1 MSGNLDRKLIQ
12 SVTRKIQGHVPLTFV
27 AKGVAYNPDL
37 IEEGDLFVPLK
48 GEMFDGHQLIEAAVE
63 NGAAGAFWQEGEPFP
78 DTLSSEFPIFIVND
92 PEQAVA
98 DMAERYLFEIDPS
111 RVAITGDYTRHLT
124 RIVLKNM
131 LKNNYRVYTPDETLG
146 DPFPYFASILSMPD
160 DTDIILFDVPARTD
174 EIVRQASELIIPQV
188 AVLCCHRDQHE
199 EDILTH
205 AIHIEKG
212 MRATG
217 TLFVDGDRWGKM
229 DWRTDAAE
237 YGNDPQHLFHFES
250 VTENEENVQF
260 NIKGVMFLDFK
271 LPWLMKDHLHSVL
284 AAFGPAVHLG
294 MGAEVVAQS
303 VSELKMKDFDLE
315 ECHSKDG
322 TVVLIDHGRS
332 LKSGLKY
339 SLGMLKHLHHFQRRV
354 LIVDEGFQQNPLKE
368 KMIHEVFADEL
379 RPPVT
384 DIITIGEKAF
394 WIRSAL
400 NHAGIYLNG
409 GHYDTHHQ
417 AMGELTAL
425 LKGDT
430 LVLYR
435 GINSELLKQMM
446 KEWNEQ

>member
-1 MSGNLDRKLIQ
+1 MSGQLDRKLIQ
-12 SVTRKIQGHVPLTFV
+12 SVSVSIQGHAPLTFV
-27 AKGVAYNPDL
+27 AKGIAYNPDL

-63 NGAAGAFWQEGEPFP
+63 NGAIGALWRKDEPVP
-78 DTLSSEFPIFIVND
+78 GTLSDDFPLFIVKD

-98 DMAERYLFEIDPS
+98 EMAERYLFDIDPS
-111 RVAITGDYTRHLT
+111 RVAVTGDYTRHLT
-124 RIVLKNM
+124 RIFLKNM
-131 LKNNYRVYTPDETLG
+131 LKTNYRVYLPEETLG
-146 DPFPYFASILSMPD
+146 DPFTYFSSILSMPD

-174 EIVRQASELIIPQV
+174 DIVKQASELIIPQL

-199 EDILTH
+199 EDILEH
-205 AIHIEKG
+205 AGYIEEG
-212 MRATG
+212 MRPTG
-217 TLFVDGDRWGKM
+217 TIFVDGDRWM
-229 DWRTDAAE
+229 SRDWKTDSVI
-237 YGNDPQHLFHFES
+237 YGNDPEHLLQIES
-250 VTENEENVQF
+250 VAEANEEVQF
-260 NIKGVMFLDFK
+260 TIKGVRFLDFH
-271 LPWLMKDHLHSVL
+271 LPWLMKDHLQSVL

-294 MGAEVVAQS
+294 MGAEVVAQAI
-303 VSELKMKDFDLE
+303 SELEMKDFDLE

-354 LIVDEGFQQNPLKE
+354 LVVDEGFQQNPLKE
-368 KMIHEVFADEL
+368 KLIHEVFADEL
-379 RPPVT
+379 RSPVT

-400 NHAGIYLNG
+400 KHAGIHLEG

-417 AMGELTAL
+417 AMDELTSL

-430 LVLYR
+430 LLLYR
-435 GINSELLKQMM
+435 GLNSELLKQMI
-446 KEWNEQ
+446 KEWNE

>member
-1 MSGNLDRKLIQ
+1 MSGQLDRKLIQ
-12 SVTRKIQGHVPLTFV
+12 SVSISIQGHAPLTFV
-27 AKGVAYNPDL
+27 ATGIAYNPDL
-37 IEEGDLFVPLK
+37 IEEGQLFVPLK

-63 NGAAGAFWQEGEPFP
+63 NGAAGALWQKDEPVP
-78 DTLSSEFPIFIVND
+78 DTLSGDFPLFIVND

-98 DMAERYLFEIDPS
+98 EMAERYLFDIDPS
-111 RVAITGDYTRHLT
+111 RVAVTGDYTRHLT
-124 RIVLKNM
+124 RIFLKNM
-131 LKNNYRVYTPDETLG
+131 LKTNYRVYLPEETLG

-174 EIVRQASELIIPQV
+174 EIVKQASELIIPQL
-188 AVLCCHRDQHE
+188 AVMCCHRDQHE
-199 EDILTH
+199 EDILEHTTC
-205 AIHIEKG
+205 IEEG
-212 MRATG
+212 MRPTG
-217 TLFVDGDRWGKM
+217 TIFVDGDRWKSM
-229 DWRTDAAE
+229 DWKTDTVV
-237 YGNDPQHLFHFES
+237 YGSDQEHLLQIES
-250 VTENEENVQF
+250 VTESDAEVQF
-260 NIKGVMFLDFK
+260 SIKGVRFLDFK
-271 LPWLMKDHLHSVL
+271 LPWLMKDHLPSVL

-294 MGAEVVAQS
+294 MGAEVVAQA

-315 ECHSKDG
+315 ECHSKNG
-322 TVVLIDHGRS
+322 AVVLIDHGRS

-384 DIITIGEKAF
+384 DFITIGEKAF

-400 NHAGIYLNG
+400 KHAGIHLDG
-409 GHYDTHHQ
+409 SHYDTHHQ
-417 AMGELTAL
+417 AINELASL

-435 GINSELLKQMM
+435 GMNSELLKQMI
-446 KEWNEQ
+446 NELNE